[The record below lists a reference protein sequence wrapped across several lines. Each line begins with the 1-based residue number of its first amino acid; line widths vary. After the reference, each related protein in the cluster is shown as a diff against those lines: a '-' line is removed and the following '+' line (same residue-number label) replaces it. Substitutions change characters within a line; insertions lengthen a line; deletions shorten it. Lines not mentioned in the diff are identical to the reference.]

1 MTYQQII
8 STPCAAM
15 SGLTYE
21 AFFKL
26 LNASYREFIMM
37 EAQQKDENNM
47 TYYEDRSKKMVDL
60 ERHIH
65 TLEKHAHY
73 KRYYMGSSKQIAA

>member
-1 MTYQQII
+1 MNYQQII

-37 EAQQKDENNM
+37 EGQQTEENNM
-47 TYYEDRSKKMVDL
+47 TYYEDRSRKMTQL
-60 ERHIH
+60 ERHIS
-65 TLEKHAHY
+65 TLEKHEHY
-73 KRYYMGSSKQIAA
+73 KRFFVESNKQLAA

>member
-21 AFFKL
+21 AYFKL
-26 LNASYREFIMM
+26 LNASYREFIIM
-37 EAQQKDENNM
+37 EAEQKEETNM
-47 TYYEDRSKKMVDL
+47 TYYADRSRKMTDL
-60 ERHIH
+60 ERHIN
-65 TLEKHAHY
+65 TLEKHEHY
-73 KRYYMGSSKQIAA
+73 KRFFIESNKQLAA